1 MKIHCTIAIATLAG
15 VAIGAFGV
23 QGLQAQ
29 STPKAYVISEIT
41 IIDQAAQEAYLP
53 KVSEA
58 IKSSGGTFIA
68 RGGRIVA
75 LEGETPKRVTVVAY
89 DSLEKAQAARTSASW
104 KALQAERDK
113 AIKVRAYIV
122 EGLPN

>member
-1 MKIHCTIAIATLAG
+1 MKTHYTVAIAMLAG
-15 VAIGAFGV
+15 VAIGAFGF

-41 IIDQAAQEAYLP
+41 IIDQAAQEAYIP
-53 KVSEA
+53 KVSEV

-68 RGGRIVA
+68 RGGKIVA
-75 LEGETPKRVTVVAY
+75 LEGEAPKRATVVAY
-89 DSLEKAQAARTSASW
+89 DSLEKAQAARTSANW
-104 KALQAERDK
+104 KALQSERDK
-113 AIKVRAYIV
+113 AIKARAYIV